1 MILDEPTLGIDPL
14 LRNTIYGVLEEHAA
28 KGGAV
33 FMSSHN
39 LYEVER
45 VCDRVGIIKEGK
57 IVATETILKE
67 RKKAAPRSRLEEVF
81 LEFYQ

>member
-1 MILDEPTLGIDPL
+1 MDEPTLGLDPL
-14 LRNTIYGVLEEHAA
+14 LQNTIYGILEEQTA

-57 IVATETILKE
+57 IVAAETISKE
-67 RKKAAPRSRLEEVF
+67 RKKAAPRSPLEKVF